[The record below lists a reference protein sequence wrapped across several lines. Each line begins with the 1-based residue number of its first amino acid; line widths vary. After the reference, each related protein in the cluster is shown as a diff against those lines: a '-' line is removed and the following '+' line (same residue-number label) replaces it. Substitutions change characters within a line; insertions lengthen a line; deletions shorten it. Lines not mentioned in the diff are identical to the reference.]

1 MVQTGL
7 RSGNLRSFEAR
18 SRTPSREPPRH
29 EVLFM
34 YAMTL
39 LNVKGSRAR
48 CYPSLDLSGF
58 RLMLRLFIP
67 MRKTF
72 VFITSWFATIFG
84 AGEIADRHAVRILGK
99 MRA

>member
-1 MVQTGL
+1 MLT
-7 RSGNLRSFEAR
+7 SFI
-18 SRTPSREPPRH
+18 T
-29 EVLFM
+29 
-34 YAMTL
+34 
-39 LNVKGSRAR
+39 
-48 CYPSLDLSGF
+48 
-58 RLMLRLFIP
+58 